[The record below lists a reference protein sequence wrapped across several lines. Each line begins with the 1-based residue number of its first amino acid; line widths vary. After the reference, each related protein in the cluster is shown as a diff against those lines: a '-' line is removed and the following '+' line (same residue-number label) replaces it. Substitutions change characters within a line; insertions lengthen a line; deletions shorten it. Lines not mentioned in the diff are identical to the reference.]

1 MQPDSSPYFTD
12 DTPPEWGLVVA
23 DFVEQRAEQSEKL
36 DDRQGEYLTTLKDS
50 ALAKEFKSHAIQY
63 SKELW
68 RWANEDVPSDI
79 KEWVLGNVSE
89 PYLETQDR
97 LGYLLIR
104 RETMDWW
111 SIRGRTDPTAEALR
125 TEAMRLMCTTQFLG
139 LASSLSDFA
148 FFEHLVAAKK
158 QTRPNKRPVELAFM
172 LRSYWMAWSLWQ
184 NDHSGRIA
192 LLKRRVNFEIGKTA
206 MSETITALQLRP

>member
-1 MQPDSSPYFTD
+1 M
-12 DTPPEWGLVVA
+12 
-23 DFVEQRAEQSEKL
+23 
-36 DDRQGEYLTTLKDS
+36 KDS

-89 PYLETQDR
+89 PSLETQDR

-111 SIRGRTDPTAEALR
+111 SIRGRTEQTPEALR
-125 TEAMRLMCTTQFLG
+125 TDAIRFMCTTQFLG

-148 FFEHLVAAKK
+148 FFEHLVAVKK
-158 QTRPNKRPVELAFM
+158 QTRPNKRPIELAFM

-206 MSETITALQLRP
+206 MSKTIAALQLLP